1 MHDIVRIARRV
12 AWTVLAGN
20 DVVGGRDEGAQLFCG
35 VPLSS
40 ERRDER
46 RQLGVHDCPEPPVS
60 LREAQQTVDRWI
72 GQYKEGYFPPLTNLA
87 RLTEEV
93 GELAREVN
101 HRFGEK
107 TKKVEEPEGSI
118 AMELADILF
127 VVICLANSQGIDLD
141 DAFAQMMR
149 KVTSRDADRWTR
161 KAR

>member
-1 MHDIVRIARRV
+1 M
-12 AWTVLAGN
+12 
-20 DVVGGRDEGAQLFCG
+20 
-35 VPLSS
+35 
-40 ERRDER
+40 
-46 RQLGVHDCPEPPVS
+46 S
-60 LREAQQTVDRWI
+60 LREVQETVDRWI

-107 TKKVEEPEGSI
+107 TKKMEEPEGSI

-141 DAFAQMMR
+141 DAFAEMMR